1 MKKTKV
7 EPLKESLCMI
17 SENSLKRLN
26 QKVKNPT
33 MMAEFT
39 LWEMDKRFSA
49 HIWLLMHSK
58 LFMMRNLVNPICSR
72 NGRNSVRSNNGML
85 GRGTSKKRMILCNA
99 VYRGSK

>member
-58 LFMMRNLVNPICSR
+58 IIYDAELGKPH
-72 NGRNSVRSNNGML
+72 ML
-85 GRGTSKKRMILCNA
+85 QKW
-99 VYRGSK
+99 

>member
-33 MMAEFT
+33 IVAEFT
-39 LWEMDKRFSA
+39 LWEMDK
-49 HIWLLMHSK
+49 
-58 LFMMRNLVNPICSR
+58 
-72 NGRNSVRSNNGML
+72 
-85 GRGTSKKRMILCNA
+85 
-99 VYRGSK
+99 